1 MTDYVL
7 ATGAAERERLALL
20 QEVYGPVTQTAL
32 RDAGL
37 RSGMRVL
44 EIGCGNGLMACWLA
58 EQVGPTGSVLG
69 LDQSQ
74 AQVDEARGLA
84 ASRGLANVRFE
95 LGEANAPGAP
105 AGSFDVAYCRLVL
118 MHLPD
123 PLGALRAMRA
133 LVKPGG
139 AVVAVEM
146 DLTRWLCDPPSP
158 AVERAYALNVQLGD
172 ARGEHFRIATSL
184 HGLFDAAGLVDVE
197 ARADL
202 PLIRRGP
209 TKHLL
214 RLSFEQFA
222 PVAVLDGVVTPDEV
236 ADVDAELRR
245 IADDPHV
252 LLSMPLVVAVRGVSR
267 A

>member
-1 MTDYVL
+1 MTEYVL
-7 ATGAAERERLALL
+7 ATGAAERERLTLL
-20 QEVYGPVTQTAL
+20 QEVYGPVTETAL
-32 RDAGL
+32 REAGL
-37 RSGMRVL
+37 RAGMRVV
-44 EIGCGNGLMACWLA
+44 EIGCGTGVMSCWLA
-58 EQVGPTGSVLG
+58 EQEGPTGAVVG
-69 LDQSQ
+69 IDQSQ
-74 AQVDEARGLA
+74 AQVDEARALA
-84 ASRGLANVRFE
+84 ASRGLSNVTFE
-95 LGEANAPGAP
+95 VGEANAPGAP

-133 LVKPGG
+133 LLKPGG

-146 DLTRWLCDPPSP
+146 DVTRWLCDPPSP
-158 AVERAYALNVQLGD
+158 AVERAYAINHQLGER
-172 ARGEHFRIATSL
+172 RGEHFRIATNL
-184 HGLFDAAGLVDVE
+184 HALFDQAGLADVE
-197 ARADL
+197 ARAEL

-214 RLSFEQFA
+214 RLSFEELA
-222 PVAVLDGVVTPDEV
+222 PVAVQDGLATADDV
-236 ADVDAELRR
+236 ANIGAELRR